1 MAQILY
7 NQGGGAFSSIT
18 ADMVG
23 ALADETV
30 PITKGGTGATTA
42 ADAYNNLAYRGS
54 VVSSTNWNDLSVG
67 IYQVEHGTTGP
78 NGPVNLYSYGFVIVP
93 SRWIQIYIANHG
105 GAATRLHF
113 GSEGWT
119 SWNYIWAT
127 GDSTEA
133 GHNTLQ
139 NQDSAAPSTWTK
151 NGIWIQRV

>member
-7 NQGGGAFSSIT
+7 HQDGGAFSPIT
-18 ADMVG
+18 ANMVG

-42 ADAYNNLAYRGS
+42 VNAYNNLVYRGS

-67 IYQVEHGTTGP
+67 VYKVENGTTGP

-93 SRWIQIYIANHG
+93 SKQIQIYIAHHG
-105 GAATRLHF
+105 GAATRLNF
-113 GSEGWT
+113 GSTWT

-127 GDSTEA
+127 GDNISA
-133 GHNTLQ
+133 GHTTLQ
-139 NQDSAAPSTWTK
+139 NQGSAAPSTWTK

>member
-1 MAQILY
+1 MSQILY
-7 NQGGGAFSSIT
+7 NQGGGAFSPIT
-18 ADMVG
+18 ANMVG

-42 ADAYNNLAYRGS
+42 VNAYDKLIYRTS
-54 VVSSTNWNDLSVG
+54 IVSSTDWNDLSAGV
-67 IYQVEHGTTGP
+67 YLVSNGTMGP

-93 SRWIQIYIANHG
+93 SQQIQIYIAHHG
-105 GAATRLHF
+105 GAATRLNF
-113 GSEGWT
+113 GSTWT
-119 SWNYIWAT
+119 NWNYIWAT

-133 GHNTLQ
+133 GNNTLQ

>member
-7 NQGGGAFSSIT
+7 NQGGGAFSPIT

-30 PITKGGTGATTA
+30 SITKGGTGATTA
-42 ADAYNNLAYRGS
+42 ENAYNNLAYRGS
-54 VVSSTNWNDLSVG
+54 VVSSTDWNNLSAGV
-67 IYQVEHGTTGP
+67 YRVDNGTTGP

-93 SRWIQIYIANHG
+93 SQQIQIYIAHHG
-105 GAATRLHF
+105 GAATRLNF
-113 GSEGWT
+113 GSTWT

-127 GDSTEA
+127 GDNTEA
-133 GHNTLQ
+133 GNNTLQ

>member
-7 NQGGGAFSSIT
+7 NKGEGGAFSPIT

-42 ADAYNNLAYRGS
+42 AYAYNNLAYRGS

-67 IYQVEHGTTGP
+67 IYLVENGTTGP
-78 NGPVNLYSYGFVIVP
+78 NGPADLYTYGYVIIPNINV
-93 SRWIQIYIANHG
+93 QIYIAHHG
-105 GAATRLHF
+105 GVAMRLNFNAT
-113 GSEGWT
+113 WT
-119 SWNYIWAT
+119 PWSYIWAT
-127 GDSTEA
+127 GDTTLA
-133 GHNTLQ
+133 GNNTLQ
-139 NQDSAAPSTWTK
+139 NQATAAPSTWTK

>member
-7 NQGGGAFSSIT
+7 NQGGGAFNPIT

-42 ADAYNNLAYRGS
+42 AGAYNNLAYRGS
-54 VVSSTNWNDLSVG
+54 VVSSTDWNDLSVG
-67 IYQVEHGTTGP
+67 VYKVENGTTGP
-78 NGPVNLYSYGFVIVP
+78 NAPVNLYSYGFVIVP
-93 SRWIQIYIANHG
+93 SEQIQIYIAHHG
-105 GAATRLHF
+105 GAATRLYF
-113 GSEGWT
+113 NSTWT

-127 GDSTEA
+127 GDNTSA

-139 NQDSAAPSTWTK
+139 NQSSAAPSTWTK

>member
-7 NQGGGAFSSIT
+7 NQGSGAFSPIT

-42 ADAYNNLAYRGS
+42 AGAYDKLIYRTS
-54 VVSSTNWNDLSVG
+54 IVSSTDWNDLSAGV
-67 IYQVEHGTTGP
+67 YLVSNGTTGP
-78 NGPVNLYSYGFVIVP
+78 NGPVNLYPFGYAIIP
-93 SRWIQIYIANHG
+93 HKNIQIYIAHHG
-105 GAATRLHF
+105 GTATRLYF
-113 GSEGWT
+113 NSRWT
-119 SWNYIWAT
+119 NWNYIWAT
-127 GDSTEA
+127 GDDTST

-139 NQDSAAPSTWTK
+139 NQATAAPSTWTK